1 MVGPRTREERAL
13 TRQRLAVGF
22 VLLVGASGGLIALR
36 AGAGPIPL
44 LAATA
49 SGLLVGLVLV
59 WLAFPSGAD
68 LESGRR
74 GRR

>member
-1 MVGPRTREERAL
+1 MVGPRTREERTI
-13 TRQRLAVGF
+13 TRQRLAIGF

-36 AGAGPIPL
+36 ARAGLVPL

-49 SGLLVGLVLV
+49 GGLLVGLVLV

-68 LESGRR
+68 LDRRR